1 MDAVS
6 PPKPKVLVE
15 AQPFIPYMKEENF
28 DPRLKPVLDPYKKR
42 MGFLPNALKLYA
54 YRPEIA
60 ETLWALNS
68 KVMRDP
74 TSTLDQLL
82 KRKLAAVACATNG
95 CAYCT
100 AHSCSML
107 KKPAQAGFEGW
118 NMSEKELQD
127 IITGDNEPANEM
139 EKACFDYVRS
149 ASEDPTSVPDEIL
162 QRLKQHLTPPQIVEL
177 ACVVG
182 FWKFYNTVHDSLH
195 IPVEVRAPGR
205 YRVCQSLSSRRGRAG
220 RGSRRWTPGRMPCRR
235 RSSRAPLLEGR
246 LGSALPRPGRRP
258 LHHLRRA
265 WRWCASI
272 SAAAWASAARNTA
285 SWWRSRIFRARDGIS
300 VGALAQALH
309 VSSAFIATEDRQ
321 ARPAQAVAQAHQSA
335 RSPRRVVERRAGR
348 PARSRSRQRGNPHRQ
363 RSVLRRVGCGVVCG
377 VERRGR
383 RAGRKFGQG
392 GAIHHLGERLAAV
405 VAECG

>member
-1 MDAVS
+1 MDAIT
-6 PPKPKVLVE
+6 PPKPKVLFE
-15 AQPFIPYMKEENF
+15 AEPFIPYMREDDF
-28 DPRLKPVLDPYKKR
+28 DPRLKPVVEPYKKR

-60 ETLWALNS
+60 ETLWKLNS
-68 KVMRDP
+68 NVMRDP
-74 TSTLDQLL
+74 SSTLDQLL

-118 NMSEKELQD
+118 NMSEKELQE

-195 IPVEVRAPGR
+195 IPVESELLNDTGYV
-205 YRVCQSLSSRRGRAG
+205 SL
-220 RGSRRWTPGRMPCRR
+220 
-235 RSSRAPLLEGR
+235 
-246 LGSALPRPGRRP
+246 
-258 LHHLRRA
+258 
-265 WRWCASI
+265 
-272 SAAAWASAARNTA
+272 
-285 SWWRSRIFRARDGIS
+285 
-300 VGALAQALH
+300 
-309 VSSAFIATEDRQ
+309 
-321 ARPAQAVAQAHQSA
+321 
-335 RSPRRVVERRAGR
+335 
-348 PARSRSRQRGNPHRQ
+348 
-363 RSVLRRVGCGVVCG
+363 
-377 VERRGR
+377 
-383 RAGRKFGQG
+383 
-392 GAIHHLGERLAAV
+392 
-405 VAECG
+405 